1 MRRRTRTLGWIL
13 IAGVLGV
20 ACARQETQTP
30 EAPALDPAAVRA
42 DIEAA
47 NARFTDA
54 MKKGD
59 KATMLANY
67 TADAVVM
74 MPGAPA
80 ARGTAAL
87 DSAFTAFLAEV
98 TLKDA
103 TFATTDVMLAGHFAI
118 ESGTFAMTLTPKKGS
133 DFTDK
138 GKYLTVWQ
146 HQADG
151 TWKIIRDINNSDLPP
166 K

>member
-1 MRRRTRTLGWIL
+1 MRGRTRTLGWIL

-20 ACARQETQTP
+20 ACNQQETKKP
-30 EAPALDPAAVRA
+30 ETPALDPAVVRA

-47 NARFTDA
+47 NGRFAEA

-67 TADAVVM
+67 TADVVVM

-80 ARGTAAL
+80 TRGTAAL
-87 DSAFTAFLAEV
+87 DSTFAAFLAQVTIKEV
-98 TLKDA
+98 TF
-103 TFATTDVMLAGHFAI
+103 TTTDVMVDGHLAI
-118 ESGTFAMTLTPKKGS
+118 ETGTFEWTLTPKKGA
-133 DFTDK
+133 DVKEK

-151 TWKIIRDINNSDLPP
+151 SWKIIRDINNSDLPP

>member
-1 MRRRTRTLGWIL
+1 MRGRTRVLAAL
-13 IAGVLGV
+13 AVAAVVGVS
-20 ACARQETQTP
+20 CAQPAPNKP
-30 EAPALDPAAVRA
+30 EAPDPAAVKA

-47 NARFTDA
+47 NARFADA
-54 MKKGD
+54 AKKGD

-80 ARGTAAL
+80 TQSTAAL
-87 DSAFTAFLAEV
+87 DSAFTAFLAQL
-98 TLKDA
+98 TLKEA
-103 TFATTDVMLAGHFAI
+103 TFTTTDVMLAGDLAV
-118 ESGTFAMTLTPKKGS
+118 ETGTFAFTLAPKKGNDIS
-133 DFTDK
+133 EK
-138 GKYLTVWQ
+138 GKYLTVWK

-151 TWKIIRDINNSDLPP
+151 SWKIIRDINNSDLPP

>member
-1 MRRRTRTLGWIL
+1 MRGRTRTLGWIL

-20 ACARQETQTP
+20 ACAQQETPKP
-30 EAPALDPAAVRA
+30 EAPALDPAVVRA

-47 NARFTDA
+47 NARFVDA

-80 ARGTAAL
+80 TQSTAAL
-87 DSAFTAFLAEV
+87 DSSFTAFLAEL

-103 TFATTDVMLAGHFAI
+103 TLATTDVMLAGHLAI
-118 ESGTFAMTLTPKKGS
+118 ETGTFAWTLTPKKGKDIS
-133 DFTDK
+133 EK

-151 TWKIIRDINNSDLPP
+151 SWKIIRDINNSDLPA

>member
-1 MRRRTRTLGWIL
+1 MRGRTK
-13 IAGVLGV
+13 VLASV
-20 ACARQETQTP
+20 AI
-30 EAPALDPAAVRA
+30 AAVVGVSCAKPVPQQAAAPDPVAVKA

-47 NARFTDA
+47 NGRFADA

-80 ARGTAAL
+80 THGTAAL
-87 DSAFTAFLAEV
+87 DSAFAAFLAQATLKEV
-98 TLKDA
+98 TF
-103 TFATTDVMLAGHFAI
+103 TTTDVMVAGDLAV
-118 ESGTFAMTLTPKKGS
+118 ETGTFAWTIKPTKGKDVS
-133 DFTDK
+133 EK
-138 GKYLTVWQ
+138 GKYLTVWKQ
-146 HQADG
+146 QADSS
-151 TWKIIRDINNSDLPP
+151 WKIIRDINNSDLPP